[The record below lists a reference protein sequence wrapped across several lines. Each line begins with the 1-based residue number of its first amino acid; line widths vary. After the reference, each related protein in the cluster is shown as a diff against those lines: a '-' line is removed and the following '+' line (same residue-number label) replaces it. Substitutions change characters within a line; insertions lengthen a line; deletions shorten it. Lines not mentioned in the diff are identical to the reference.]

1 MYRIP
6 HAIGD
11 ILTIIKIKIANTINL
26 FYYIWHQQ
34 NDLAGLEMDID
45 NIKKLAKE
53 LNISTSTI
61 SRAFNGSSDINKDTK
76 ERILEFARQHNFLPN
91 HYASNLRDK
100 KTKTLAVIIPEIAN
114 DFFSQAINGI
124 EEVARKKGFYI
135 LLYRTDDIF
144 EKEVSFVNY
153 LNNGKVDGI
162 IMSVSGE
169 ANDHNYLRQLE
180 KKHMPVVFF
189 DRVYEDIEAAK
200 VTTND
205 YESSFAATEHLL
217 QTGCRRVAYLVVNK
231 SISIG
236 KVRMQGYVD
245 ALQKHNIAFDDELV
259 IDCSNDEKVNHKI
272 LTKVLQEIKPD
283 GIFSSVERLAF
294 ATYAVCYDLNIVI
307 PRDLKMISFSSLG
320 IAPLLNPALSTIT
333 QPAYEMGI
341 KAANLL
347 FEALEEKAG
356 SNHKREVVLKSKLF
370 IRKSSSGE

>member
-1 MYRIP
+1 
-6 HAIGD
+6 
-11 ILTIIKIKIANTINL
+11 
-26 FYYIWHQQ
+26 
-34 NDLAGLEMDID
+34 MDNI

-53 LNISTSTI
+53 LKISTSTI
-61 SRAFNGSSDINKDTK
+61 SRAFNGSPDINKDTK
-76 ERILEFARQHNFLPN
+76 EKILSFARQHNFLPN

-100 KTKTLAVIIPEIAN
+100 KSRTLAVIVPEIAN
-114 DFFSQAINGI
+114 DFFAQAINGI

-135 LLYRTDDIF
+135 LLYRTDDVF

-180 KKHMPVVFF
+180 KKNVPVVFF

-217 QTGCRRVAYLVVNK
+217 ETGCRKIAYLVVNK

-245 ALQKHNIAFDDELV
+245 ALQKHGVKFDDELV
-259 IDCSNDEKVNHKI
+259 IDCSNDEKVNYAI
-272 LTKVLQEIKPD
+272 LKKVLEETKPD

-294 ATYAVCYDLNIVI
+294 ATYYVCNDLGIDI
-307 PRDLKMISFSSLG
+307 PGDLKIISFSSLG
-320 IAPLLNPALSTIT
+320 IAPLLCPALSTIT
-333 QPAYEMGI
+333 QPAFEMGA
-341 KAANLL
+341 KAASLL
-347 FEALEEKAG
+347 FDELEKNG
-356 SNHKREVVLKSKLF
+356 SPVIKKLHELKSKLF
-370 IRKSSSGE
+370 IRKSSGGK

>member
-1 MYRIP
+1 
-6 HAIGD
+6 
-11 ILTIIKIKIANTINL
+11 
-26 FYYIWHQQ
+26 
-34 NDLAGLEMDID
+34 MDNV

-61 SRAFNGSSDINKDTK
+61 SRAFNGSHDINKDTK
-76 ERILEFARQHNFLPN
+76 ERILAFAKEHNFLPN

-180 KKHMPVVFF
+180 SKNVPVVFF
-189 DRVYEDIEAAK
+189 DRVYEDIDAAK

-205 YESSFAATEHLL
+205 YESSFDATEHLL
-217 QTGCRRVAYLVVNK
+217 KTGCRRVAYLVVNK

-236 KVRMQGYVD
+236 QVRMQGYMD
-245 ALQKHNIAFDDELV
+245 ALKKHNVPFDDELV
-259 IDCSNDEKVNHKI
+259 IDCSNDEKINYKI

-294 ATYAVCYDLNIVI
+294 ATYYVCNDLGIEI
-307 PRDLKMISFSSLG
+307 PKKLKMISFSSLG
-320 IAPLLNPALSTIT
+320 IAPLLSPALSTIT

-347 FEALEEKAG
+347 FEALEQKNAPS
-356 SNHKREVVLKSKLF
+356 SNAKRHVVLKSKLF
-370 IRKSSSGE
+370 IRKSSAGE

>member
-1 MYRIP
+1 
-6 HAIGD
+6 
-11 ILTIIKIKIANTINL
+11 
-26 FYYIWHQQ
+26 
-34 NDLAGLEMDID
+34 MDNI

-61 SRAFNGSSDINKDTK
+61 SRAFNDSADINKDTK
-76 ERILEFARQHNFLPN
+76 ERILSFAQERNYLPN

-100 KTKTLAVIIPEIAN
+100 KSKTIAVIVPEIAN
-114 DFFSQAINGI
+114 DFFAQAINGI

-135 LLYRTDDIF
+135 LLYRTDDVF

-169 ANDHNYLRQLE
+169 ANDHNYLRKLE
-180 KKHMPVVFF
+180 QKNVPVVFF

-205 YESSFAATEHLL
+205 YDSSFAATEHLL
-217 QTGCRRVAYLVVNK
+217 QTGCRKIAYLVINK

-245 ALQKHNIAFDDELV
+245 ALKKHGIVFDEEL
-259 IDCSNDEKVNHKI
+259 IINCSNDEKANYI
-272 LTKVLQEIKPD
+272 LLKKVLEKIKPD

-294 ATYAVCYDLNIVI
+294 ATYFVCNDLNINI
-307 PRDLKMISFSSLG
+307 PRDLKIISFSSLG
-320 IAPLLNPALSTIT
+320 IAPLLCPALSTIT
-333 QPAYEMGI
+333 QPAFEMGI
-341 KAANLL
+341 KAASLL
-347 FEALEEKAG
+347 FDELENNDVAI
-356 SNHKREVVLKSKLF
+356 HKKEHVLKSRLF
-370 IRKSSSGE
+370 IRKSSGG